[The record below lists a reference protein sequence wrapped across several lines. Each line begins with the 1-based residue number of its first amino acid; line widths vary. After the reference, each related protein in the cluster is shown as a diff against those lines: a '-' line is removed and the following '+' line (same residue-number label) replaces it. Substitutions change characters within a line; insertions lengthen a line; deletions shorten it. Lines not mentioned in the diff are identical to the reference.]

1 MKYSFIARQRKAL
14 SVDMMCQL
22 LGVTR
27 YGFYS
32 HQLRERTKPDD
43 PKHNELL
50 YWVKKIA
57 ESSQFTYGTRRIKKS
72 LNAMAYPIG
81 RRKTR
86 SLMREAKVF
95 VRYRKNTR

>member
-1 MKYSFIARQRKAL
+1 VKYSFIARQRKAF

-27 YGFYS
+27 SGFYS

-50 YWVKKIA
+50 YWVKKL
-57 ESSQFTYGTRRIKKS
+57 
-72 LNAMAYPIG
+72 LNPANL
-81 RRKTR
+81 
-86 SLMREAKVF
+86 LMGHVG
-95 VRYRKNTR
+95 